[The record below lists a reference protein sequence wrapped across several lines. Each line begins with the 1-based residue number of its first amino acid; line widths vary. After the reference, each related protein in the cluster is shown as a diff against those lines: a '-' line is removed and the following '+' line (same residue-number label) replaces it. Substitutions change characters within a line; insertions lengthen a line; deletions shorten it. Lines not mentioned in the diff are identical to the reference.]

1 MNRHGAIDLT
11 WAGGD
16 HTFRLGMDQIEELE
30 ATTEMSVFLLHA
42 AMASDI
48 PMARLKHYSETIR
61 LGLLGGG
68 MKPLEARVLTKR
80 YVDERPL
87 VESVVLAQA
96 ILRASLERVHSKELE
111 DDPGEH
117 PAADSSAS
125 TSPQSTQMPA

>member
-30 ATTEMSVFLLHA
+30 ATTEMSIFLLHA
-42 AMASDI
+42 AMASEI

-68 MKPLEARVLTKR
+68 MKPIEARVLTKR

-87 VESVVLAQA
+87 TESVALAQA

-111 DDPGEH
+111 DDLGEQE
-117 PAADSSAS
+117 AASTSAS
-125 TSPQSTQMPA
+125 TSPQSMQMPA